1 MQTFY
6 WACGNLGR
14 GGAMRSNYTHSEI
27 DVRRANLSELG
38 LFVSGSEGSPDGG
51 AISHLETSGDPPLT
65 RSALKLGFEDGGH
78 RWPRMWHTS
87 ELREPA
93 GKLLSKLRRTNV
105 AGFTGTTG
113 IQVA

>member
-38 LFVSGSEGSPDGG
+38 SFVSDPKVHRTEARYPIRRLL
-51 AISHLETSGDPPLT
+51 AILP
-65 RSALKLGFEDGGH
+65 
-78 RWPRMWHTS
+78 
-87 ELREPA
+87 
-93 GKLLSKLRRTNV
+93 
-105 AGFTGTTG
+105 
-113 IQVA
+113 